1 MIKHLDSPD
10 SIGKNVRMAKD
21 EAALTTMIMLI
32 RHAERP
38 EDDAPP
44 FGVDPDGTR
53 CDESLTPIGWQR
65 AAALATLF
73 APDDGEPPA
82 GLVRPQALFAS
93 TPSKKDGS
101 KRSLQTISALA
112 DRLGLGVDTDIGRS
126 EVKALAKRVLR
137 TTGPVLIS
145 WQREYLPEIVDAL
158 GKVDSTP
165 PDPWPEDRFDVVWV
179 LTRNGSDGWAFS
191 QTPQRLLPG
200 DRPTGI

>member
-1 MIKHLDSPD
+1 
-10 SIGKNVRMAKD
+10 MAKD
-21 EAALTTMIMLI
+21 EATFPTSIMLI

-38 EDDAPP
+38 EGDEPP
-44 FGVDPDGTR
+44 FGVDPDGGR
-53 CDESLTPIGWQR
+53 CDESLTPVGWQR

-73 APDDGEPPA
+73 APDDGEPPT
-82 GLVRPQALFAS
+82 GLLRPRALFAS

-101 KRSLQTISALA
+101 KRSLQTISPLA
-112 DRLGLGVDTDIGRS
+112 DKLGLEVDTDIGRS

-137 TTGPVLIS
+137 TPGPVLIC

-158 GKVDSTP
+158 GEVESTP

-191 QTPQRLLPG
+191 QSPQRLLPG
-200 DRPTGI
+200 DLATTI